1 MTHTFNWS
9 LIALPVTGAALALG
23 CSGSAPSSEPSDET
37 TSATSTHSPTT
48 DTGTTDG
55 TDTTTS
61 EEVPPDCTAE
71 SAEVGPS
78 VLRRLSK
85 LEYQLTLQDLFQ
97 LPEPPTVELIPEDVV
112 QEGFASF
119 AEAQSVT
126 AGHLRGYWDT
136 ASALF
141 DDLLGDPARR
151 ESVIG
156 CEPGSA
162 SCLQDFVAEFGR
174 LSYRR
179 TLSSEEITSLV
190 SDATSYALDEE
201 DQFRYAA
208 EALLISPEFLF
219 RLEVGDSAEGLST
232 LSGIELASKL
242 SFTLWGRGPSA
253 KLLDRAEA
261 GELDTESG
269 LTKVALE
276 MLEDEKLRDYYQ
288 QFFKQWLG
296 YTQLRS
302 PQEAPQDWSDDL
314 MAHMVAETDA
324 LVAEYAW
331 EPGQHFFDAL
341 TANHTTVAPALGT
354 YYGVTPDAQGR
365 VEFAA
370 TDPRYN
376 AGLLGHG
383 ALMSQKTDGDKI
395 SVRGNWVRRTFLC
408 ESLEIPPEVA
418 AALGEQLVG
427 LTSTQIIAE
436 RNTEVS
442 CKKCHSKIDPIGVG
456 LAYFDATGRYDSTVD
471 LATYPIAP
479 GFPDASDP
487 SFTSLAE
494 LAAKVQQMPQTAQCL
509 SERLFLYAN
518 GRHPEVADTC
528 TNTHASSAFSEEG
541 GNLTAIIRS
550 LVQAPNFR
558 SRRAPSAL

>member
-1 MTHTFNWS
+1 MTHHFNWS

-23 CSGSAPSSEPSDET
+23 CSGGTPSSEPSDET
-37 TSATSTHSPTT
+37 TSAPSTDNPTT
-48 DTGTTDG
+48 DTDSTDD
-55 TDTTTS
+55 TDTTT
-61 EEVPPDCTAE
+61 EETPPDCAAA

-85 LEYQLTLQDLFQ
+85 LEYQFTLQDLFQ
-97 LPEPPTVELIPEDVV
+97 LPEPPVVALIPEDVA
-112 QEGFASF
+112 QEGFTSF

-136 ASALF
+136 ATALF
-141 DDLLGDPARR
+141 DDLLDDPARQAG
-151 ESVIG
+151 VLG
-156 CEPGSA
+156 CELGSA
-162 SCLQDFVAEFGR
+162 ECLQSFVAEFGR
-174 LSYRR
+174 LAYRR
-179 TLSSEEITSLV
+179 TLGGEEITSLV
-190 SDATSYALDEE
+190 NDATTYALDEE

-208 EALLISPEFLF
+208 EALLVSPEFLF
-219 RLEVGDSAEGLST
+219 RLELGDSSEGLST
-232 LSGIELASKL
+232 LNGVELASKL
-242 SFTLWGRGPSA
+242 SFTLWGRAPSA
-253 KLLDRAEA
+253 ELLDRAEA
-261 GELDTESG
+261 GELDTEAG
-269 LTKVALE
+269 LTAMAVE
-276 MLEDEKLRDYYQ
+276 MLEDEKLRGYYR

-296 YTQLRS
+296 YTQLRG
-302 PQEAPQDWSDDL
+302 PQEAPEGWSDEL
-314 MAHMVAETDA
+314 MAHMVEETDA
-324 LVAEYAW
+324 LVDEYAW

-341 TANHTTVAPALGT
+341 TANHTTVAPALGA
-354 YYGVTPDAQGR
+354 YYGVTPNAQGR
-365 VEFAA
+365 VEFAD
-370 TDPRYN
+370 TNPRYN

-395 SVRGNWVRRTFLC
+395 SVRGNWLRSTFLC

-418 AALGEQLVG
+418 ATLGEQLVG
-427 LTSTQIIAE
+427 LTSTEIIAE

-518 GRHPEVADTC
+518 GRHPEVADSC
-528 TNTHASSAFSEEG
+528 TSSQASSAFTEEG
-541 GNLTAIIRS
+541 GNLAAIIRS

-558 SRRAPSAL
+558 SRRAPQAL